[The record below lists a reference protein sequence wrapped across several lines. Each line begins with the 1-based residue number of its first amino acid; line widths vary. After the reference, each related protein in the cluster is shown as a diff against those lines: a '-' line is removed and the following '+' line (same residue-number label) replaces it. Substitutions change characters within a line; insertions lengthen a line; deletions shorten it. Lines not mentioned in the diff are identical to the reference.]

1 MRQLSC
7 FNAFKFVPFPFDL
20 LTLLSAFPEPLYKNR
35 APINCALRVSR
46 KQVQP
51 PYGGLDGKKWDR
63 QLVYSK
69 FRPKKTFR
77 DPDEESSYSCCAFS
91 HVNNFFLLGTSDGE
105 LSVFNL
111 YSSTLEASYSCNEN
125 NSLVTY
131 IEPSKDGR
139 LLITCSL
146 WPNASSLWTF
156 TDIFEMKIT
165 FTDCTYV
172 EFSKHLQDKAIGTC
186 GYAANLY
193 DLNREETVVHKFENP
208 ELANRYIKNKATFN
222 YTDELILNDGIL
234 WDVRS
239 QIMIHKFDKFNDYI
253 SGVFH
258 PNNWEIIANS
268 EVWDLR

>member
-1 MRQLSC
+1 M
-7 FNAFKFVPFPFDL
+7 
-20 LTLLSAFPEPLYKNR
+20 
-35 APINCALRVSR
+35 
-46 KQVQP
+46 
-51 PYGGLDGKKWDR
+51 
-63 QLVYSK
+63 
-69 FRPKKTFR
+69 
-77 DPDEESSYSCCAFS
+77 
-91 HVNNFFLLGTSDGE
+91 NNFFLLGTSDGE

-139 LLITCSL
+139 LLIACSL
-146 WPNASSLWTF
+146 WPNASSLWSF
-156 TDIFEMKIT
+156 HDVFDLKIT
-165 FTDCTYV
+165 FTDCNYV
-172 EFSKHLQDKAIGTC
+172 EFSKNKQDKAIGTN

-193 DLNREETVVHKFENP
+193 DLLREDTVVHKFENA